1 MKKKAWKWILIFF
14 AGMLAFTIISRAADS
29 VTIPRVKTQMPG
41 KGSLSFSAE
50 GEGTIA
56 AENEQIIFFPAG
68 GKPSEIISAGAEVK
82 RGDTLLRFDMDALK
96 EKAEAENA
104 ELKKL
109 ELAKKQEALG
119 AGADA
124 QIKEQDAAGRT
135 VSRIN
140 EQLDKA
146 RGELAKKQDEYNTKI
161 KGGLS
166 DEARQELEEDIRA
179 CQEKIETLSESLQE
193 AKNALEDAKAN
204 DSVNAKNQQ
213 KQKNISELAKQSI
226 QLDIEQKQKEIAGL
240 NKLIKEDGKVTSA
253 VTGTVAETTAV
264 LGAETT
270 GAEYVRIGTGNG
282 RMTACMEK
290 DSVSRLKAKDKITV
304 TPLSGKGEMSG
315 TIESI
320 QEEKTDEETEGKM
333 ILTAKVSENDLPIG
347 TRVAFQAKS
356 ESQEYGTIVPISAVR
371 EDNQGKFV
379 LILSEENT
387 ILGTEKI
394 AARVNVKILEKD
406 NSNAAVESSLTGEDK
421 IIVDSNKSIKEGD
434 RVRVE

>member
-146 RGELAKKQDEYNTKI
+146 RGELAKN
-161 KGGLS
+161 KGRTFRRGAS
-166 DEARQELEEDIRA
+166 G
-179 CQEKIETLSESLQE
+179 
-193 AKNALEDAKAN
+193 
-204 DSVNAKNQQ
+204 
-213 KQKNISELAKQSI
+213 
-226 QLDIEQKQKEIAGL
+226 AGR
-240 NKLIKEDGKVTSA
+240 G
-253 VTGTVAETTAV
+253 
-264 LGAETT
+264 
-270 GAEYVRIGTGNG
+270 YP
-282 RMTACMEK
+282 CM
-290 DSVSRLKAKDKITV
+290 
-304 TPLSGKGEMSG
+304 SGKNRNAFGVASGSKECVGGCEGE
-315 TIESI
+315 
-320 QEEKTDEETEGKM
+320 
-333 ILTAKVSENDLPIG
+333 
-347 TRVAFQAKS
+347 
-356 ESQEYGTIVPISAVR
+356 
-371 EDNQGKFV
+371 
-379 LILSEENT
+379 
-387 ILGTEKI
+387 
-394 AARVNVKILEKD
+394 
-406 NSNAAVESSLTGEDK
+406 
-421 IIVDSNKSIKEGD
+421 
-434 RVRVE
+434 